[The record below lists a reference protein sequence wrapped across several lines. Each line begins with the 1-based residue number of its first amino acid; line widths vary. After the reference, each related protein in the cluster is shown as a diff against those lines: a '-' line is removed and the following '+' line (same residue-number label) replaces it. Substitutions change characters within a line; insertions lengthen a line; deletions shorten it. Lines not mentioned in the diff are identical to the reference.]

1 MASIHRGP
9 QDFELLLTEAALS
22 EREKQAV
29 RSVALSLTAEEA
41 SRLMRVSPSTVGSY
55 RQRAYAKIGVATK
68 AEFLELPETIGWRRS
83 QAEKVNASSPSQN
96 EEVTHGEQPVQNN
109 HEAVDSLQTPLPQAV
124 RPKNSNC
131 CETEDATNS
140 GSRRYRRAIVTIACV
155 IFAFALA
162 PAIEAH
168 YSPHYQPNPNGTLT
182 SRYGE
187 VPNVVG
193 MRVDTAASAIAKSG
207 FCPEFQA
214 SPGNCPPGTVT
225 SIGVIGDIAELDG
238 KISQFNWGRGSTA
251 GYNEKGGW
259 KGYVTLLVS
268 V

>member
-96 EEVTHGEQPVQNN
+96 EEVAHGEQPVQNN

-124 RPKNSNC
+124 QPKNSNC

-168 YSPHYQPNPNGTLT
+168 YSPHY
-182 SRYGE
+182 
-187 VPNVVG
+187 
-193 MRVDTAASAIAKSG
+193 
-207 FCPEFQA
+207 
-214 SPGNCPPGTVT
+214 
-225 SIGVIGDIAELDG
+225 
-238 KISQFNWGRGSTA
+238 
-251 GYNEKGGW
+251 
-259 KGYVTLLVS
+259 
-268 V
+268 